1 MANTPQN
8 QVAQNLVA
16 QNRRARHD
24 YFIEDVVEGGL
35 VLTGSEVKSLRQG
48 RASILESYASEEGGE
63 MFLVNAHIPTY
74 DAANRFNHE
83 PKRPRKILLKRK
95 EMAKMIGMVHR
106 EGYTVIPVSIYFNKR
121 GIAKVGLGLARGKK
135 QADKRDTEKKRDWQR
150 EKARLMR
157 NKDL

>member
-1 MANTPQN
+1 MAASEN
-8 QVAQNLVA
+8 NLVA
-16 QNRRARHD
+16 QNKRARHD
-24 YFIEDVVEGGL
+24 FFIEDVVEGGL

-48 RASILESYASEEGGE
+48 RASILESYASEENGE

-106 EGYTVIPVSIYFNKR
+106 EGYTVVPVTLYFNKR

-135 QADKRDTEKKRDWQR
+135 QVDKRNTEKNRDWQR
-150 EKARLMR
+150 DKARLMR
-157 NKDL
+157 NKTL

>member
-1 MANTPQN
+1 MATTP
-8 QVAQNLVA
+8 QNLVA

-106 EGYTVIPVSIYFNKR
+106 EGYTVVPVSIYFNKR

-135 QADKRDTEKKRDWQR
+135 QADKRNTEKKRDWQR

>member
-1 MANTPQN
+1 MATTP
-8 QVAQNLVA
+8 QNLVA

-48 RASILESYASEEGGE
+48 RASILESYASEEDGE
-63 MFLVNAHIPTY
+63 MYLVNAHIPTY

>member
-1 MANTPQN
+1 MAAST
-8 QVAQNLVA
+8 QNLVA
-16 QNRRARHD
+16 QNKRARHD

-48 RASILESYASEEGGE
+48 RASILESYASEENGE

-106 EGYTVIPVSIYFNKR
+106 EGYTVVPVSIYFNKR

-135 QADKRDTEKKRDWQR
+135 QVDKRDTEKKRDWQR
-150 EKARLMR
+150 DKARLLR
-157 NKDL
+157 NKTL

>member
-1 MANTPQN
+1 MTASEN
-8 QVAQNLVA
+8 NLVA
-16 QNRRARHD
+16 QNKRARHD
-24 YFIEDVVEGGL
+24 FFIEDVVEGGL

-48 RASILESYASEEGGE
+48 RASILESYASEENGE

-106 EGYTVIPVSIYFNKR
+106 EGYTVVPVTLYFNKR

-135 QADKRDTEKKRDWQR
+135 QVDKRNTEKKRDWQR
-150 EKARLMR
+150 DKARILR
-157 NKDL
+157 NKTL

>member
-1 MANTPQN
+1 MAASEN
-8 QVAQNLVA
+8 NLVA
-16 QNRRARHD
+16 QNKRARHD

-48 RASILESYASEEGGE
+48 RASILESYASEEHGE

-106 EGYTVIPVSIYFNKR
+106 EGYTVVPVTLYFNKR

-135 QADKRDTEKKRDWQR
+135 QVDKRNTEKNRDWQR
-150 EKARLMR
+150 DKARLMR
-157 NKDL
+157 NKTL

>member
-1 MANTPQN
+1 MTVSEN
-8 QVAQNLVA
+8 NLVA

-48 RASILESYASEEGGE
+48 RASILESYAAEEKGE

-106 EGYTVIPVSIYFNKR
+106 EGYTVVPVSLYFNKR
-121 GIAKVGLGLARGKK
+121 GIAKVGLGLAKGKK
-135 QADKRDTEKKRDWQR
+135 QADKRDTERKRDWQR
-150 EKARLMR
+150 DKARLLR
-157 NKDL
+157 NKTL

>member
-1 MANTPQN
+1 MAASSN
-8 QVAQNLVA
+8 NLVA
-16 QNRRARHD
+16 QNKRARHD

-48 RASILESYASEEGGE
+48 RASILESYASEENGE

-106 EGYTVIPVSIYFNKR
+106 EGYTVVPVSLYFNKR

-135 QADKRDTEKKRDWQR
+135 QVDKRQTEKKRDWQR
-150 EKARLMR
+150 DKARLLR
-157 NKDL
+157 NKTL

>member
-1 MANTPQN
+1 MAASAN
-8 QVAQNLVA
+8 NLVA
-16 QNRRARHD
+16 QNKRARHD

-48 RASILESYASEEGGE
+48 RASILESYASEENGE

-106 EGYTVIPVSIYFNKR
+106 EGYTVVPVSLYFNKR

-135 QADKRDTEKKRDWQR
+135 QVDKRQTEKNRDWQR
-150 EKARLMR
+150 DKARLLR
-157 NKDL
+157 SKTL

>member
-1 MANTPQN
+1 MAASEN
-8 QVAQNLVA
+8 NLVA
-16 QNRRARHD
+16 QNKRARHD

-48 RASILESYASEEGGE
+48 RASILESYASEENGE

-106 EGYTVIPVSIYFNKR
+106 EGYTVVPVTLYFNKR

-135 QADKRDTEKKRDWQR
+135 QVDKRNTEKKRDWQR
-150 EKARLMR
+150 DKARLLR
-157 NKDL
+157 NKTL

>member
-1 MANTPQN
+1 MASTP
-8 QVAQNLVA
+8 QNLVA

>member
-1 MANTPQN
+1 MAASAN
-8 QVAQNLVA
+8 NLVA
-16 QNRRARHD
+16 QNKRARHD

-48 RASILESYASEEGGE
+48 RASILESYASEENGE

-83 PKRPRKILLKRK
+83 PKRPRKILLKRR

-106 EGYTVIPVSIYFNKR
+106 EGYTVVPVSLYFNKR

-135 QADKRDTEKKRDWQR
+135 QVDKRQTEKKRDWQR
-150 EKARLMR
+150 DKARLLR
-157 NKDL
+157 SKTL

>member
-1 MANTPQN
+1 MAASPN
-8 QVAQNLVA
+8 NLVA
-16 QNRRARHD
+16 QNKRARHD

-48 RASILESYASEEGGE
+48 RASILESYASEENGE

-106 EGYTVIPVSIYFNKR
+106 EGYTVVPVSLYFNKR

-135 QADKRDTEKKRDWQR
+135 QVDKRQTEKKRDWQR
-150 EKARLMR
+150 DKARLLR
-157 NKDL
+157 NKTL

>member
-1 MANTPQN
+1 MTASEH
-8 QVAQNLVA
+8 NLVA
-16 QNRRARHD
+16 QNKRARHD
-24 YFIEDVVEGGL
+24 FFIEDVVEGGL

-48 RASILESYASEEGGE
+48 RASILESYASEENGE
-63 MFLVNAHIPTY
+63 MYLVNAHIPTY

-106 EGYTVIPVSIYFNKR
+106 EGYTVVPVSLYFNKR

-135 QADKRDTEKKRDWQR
+135 QVDKRNTEKNRDWQR
-150 EKARLMR
+150 DKARLLR
-157 NKDL
+157 NKTL

>member
-1 MANTPQN
+1 MATTP
-8 QVAQNLVA
+8 QNLVA

-48 RASILESYASEEGGE
+48 RASILESYASEEDGE